1 MKRQREENSVN
12 WGECKKFWDV
22 EDPIEVKCDGEPIT
36 ENSQDPIDFLKNTTT
51 QYIDI
56 LGVVNFN
63 FVFNSFLIEVVNK
76 LKANEKKFNDTISQ
90 GYNFQSWIK

>member
-1 MKRQREENSVN
+1 M
-12 WGECKKFWDV
+12 

-36 ENSQDPIDFLKNTTT
+36 QNSQDPIDFLKNTTT

-76 LKANEKKFNDTISQ
+76 LKANEKKFYATISQ

>member
-12 WGECKKFWDV
+12 WGECKKLWDV

-36 ENSQDPIDFLKNTTT
+36 QNSQDPIYFLKTTTT
-51 QYIDI
+51 QYIDF
-56 LGVVNFN
+56 LGVENFD

-76 LKANEKKFNDTISQ
+76 LKANEKKFYATIPK
-90 GYNFQSWIK
+90 GYKFQSWIK